1 MSILAAFKSSVATL
15 VLLAAKA
22 VPVHATVTSTGDVD
36 PGGAT
41 DPWAV
46 DGTLKVGNSGNGTLS
61 ITAGGEVTNHHGYIG
76 YSAGSTGEATVTGFS
91 GWTHS
96 GVLSVGQRGSGTL
109 NITDGGEVTNTSVSY
124 DGFIGRSGGIQ
135 YFRKCNTM

>member
-1 MSILAAFKSSVATL
+1 MSPFVVFRSL
-15 VLLAAKA
+15 VLVTAIAMS
-22 VPVHATVTSTGDVD
+22 VNATVTTVGDVD
-36 PGGAT
+36 PGDAT

-96 GVLSVGQRGSGTL
+96 GVLSVGRYGTGTL
-109 NITDGGEVTNTSVSY
+109 NITDGG
-124 DGFIGRSGGIQ
+124 
-135 YFRKCNTM
+135 